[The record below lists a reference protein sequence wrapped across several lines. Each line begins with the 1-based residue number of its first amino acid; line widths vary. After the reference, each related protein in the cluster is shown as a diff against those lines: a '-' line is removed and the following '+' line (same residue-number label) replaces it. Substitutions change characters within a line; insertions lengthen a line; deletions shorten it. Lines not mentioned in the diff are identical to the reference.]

1 MKSFRLLLITM
12 FCLNAWFAGAKES
25 IGILSLDIKG
35 LNMDAAVATNIA
47 RNELE
52 KLGKYEILDKY
63 DMEYALKKENIT
75 MTDCFG
81 RQCLLEAGRRLK
93 ADKMLTGS
101 IELYGN
107 TISLNLRLLDVTTGT
122 IEKAIVQ
129 EFLDLKNQ
137 IPVMIGMTVKK
148 MFDQTIDNE
157 LFTKLTKKFDYENL
171 VNNPDVEKLNLSG
184 PRMGFAVFTGRIA
197 SILSA
202 KQLEGGFN
210 MSPVMFQFGYQ
221 YEVKYLN
228 EGNIQALFE
237 FIPMITGL
245 DQGKFIPSLS
255 ILNGIR
261 SNIGGWELAFGP
273 NVRLAT
279 QIEGYYD
286 NQNKWRIDASNPDI
300 PRETRADS
308 RGTTQLAS
316 AFVIAIGKS
325 FRSGKLNIPLNAYMV
340 PGRNGIG
347 HQFGISF
354 GFNAR

>member
-1 MKSFRLLLITM
+1 MTI
-12 FCLNAWFAGAKES
+12 
-25 IGILSLDIKG
+25 
-35 LNMDAAVATNIA
+35 
-47 RNELE
+47 
-52 KLGKYEILDKY
+52 
-63 DMEYALKKENIT
+63 
-75 MTDCFG
+75 TDCFG

-107 TISLNLRLLDVTTGT
+107 SITLNLRLLDVTSGT
-122 IEKAIVQ
+122 IEKTIVQ

-137 IPVMIGMTVKK
+137 IPTMISLTVKK
-148 MFDQTIDNE
+148 MFDQSIDNE

-184 PRMGFAVFTGRIA
+184 PRMGFALFTGQMA
-197 SILSA
+197 TILKA

-210 MSPVMFQFGYQ
+210 MSPFMFQFGYQ

-261 SNIGGWELAFGP
+261 SNIGGWEVAFGP
-273 NVRLAT
+273 NVRLTT

-286 NQNKWRIDASNPDI
+286 NQNKWRIDASNPEI
-300 PRETRADS
+300 PREERADS
-308 RGTTQLAS
+308 RGTPRLAG
-316 AFVIAIGKS
+316 AFVIAVGKS
-325 FRSGKLNIPLNAYMV
+325 FRSGKLNIPVNAYIV

>member
-1 MKSFRLLLITM
+1 MKPFCLLLITM
-12 FCLNAWFAGAKES
+12 LFFTTFAIGAKES

-35 LNMDAAVATNIA
+35 LNIDAVVTTNIA

-52 KLGKYEILDKY
+52 KLGKYEILDRY
-63 DMEYALKKENIT
+63 DIEYALKKDSIT

-107 TISLNLRLLDVTTGT
+107 SIVLNLRLLDVASGT
-122 IEKAIVQ
+122 IEKTMVQ
-129 EFLDLKNQ
+129 EFLDLKSQ
-137 IPVMIGMTVKK
+137 IPTMISLTIKK
-148 MFDQTIDNE
+148 MFDQPVDND

-184 PRMGFAVFTGRIA
+184 PRMGFALFTGQMGT
-197 SILSA
+197 ILKS
-202 KQLEGGFN
+202 KPIEGGFN
-210 MSPVMFQFGYQ
+210 MSPFMFQFGYQ

-273 NVRLAT
+273 NVRLTT

-286 NQNKWRIDASNPDI
+286 NQNKWRIDATNPDI
-300 PRETRADS
+300 PREVRPDS
-308 RGTTQLAS
+308 RGTPRLAS
-316 AFVIAIGKS
+316 AFVIAMGKS
-325 FRSGKLNIPLNAYMV
+325 FKSGKLNIPVNAYIV